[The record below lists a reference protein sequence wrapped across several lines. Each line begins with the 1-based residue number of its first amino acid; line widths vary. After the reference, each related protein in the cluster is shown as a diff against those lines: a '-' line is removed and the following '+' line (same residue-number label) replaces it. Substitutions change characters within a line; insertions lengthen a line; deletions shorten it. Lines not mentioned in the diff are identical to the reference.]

1 MVAHRKKAIVTK
13 QKEAKNEAKNE
24 YLAPGGVK
32 KISNARVHGRAVG
45 SMSYDPQV
53 RSRAHQNMGP
63 YTSTCMNSP
72 LGQRRWQQRPEALAS
87 VASCVHLHRSPIQD
101 VSQCT
106 DFFEPRPW
114 PTLLLLV
121 FPGKPQPT
129 REAEER
135 SILHV
140 HMS

>member
-1 MVAHRKKAIVTK
+1 VVAHRKKAIVTK

-72 LGQRRWQQRPEALAS
+72 LGQRRWPLLPLAFTCTVVPFRTSRNALIFLSPAHGPPCFSSCFQANLNQRVKQKS
-87 VASCVHLHRSPIQD
+87 DRFC
-101 VSQCT
+101 
-106 DFFEPRPW
+106 
-114 PTLLLLV
+114 
-121 FPGKPQPT
+121 
-129 REAEER
+129 
-135 SILHV
+135 
-140 HMS
+140 MST